1 MSAKLMRW
9 SLVKFFT
16 AACVF
21 CVCITVG
28 AQNSWLTLV
37 GDPADSR
44 ADTVQVDVQ
53 SRLTN
58 TTQPTLHVRVSRSSL
73 RASWDSV
80 PYCSYTSTLVV
91 DCLEK
96 TARYLDATFYMMPL
110 WQGKPHTNSNF
121 STLET
126 RPMAFPD
133 VEPNPA
139 ASIIKAACITVAR

>member
-1 MSAKLMRW
+1 MSGKPMPW
-9 SLVKFFT
+9 SLAKPFT
-16 AACVF
+16 AAGVLCT
-21 CVCITVG
+21 CITVG

-37 GDPADSR
+37 GDPADLQ

-53 SRLTN
+53 SRLAN

-73 RASWDSV
+73 RASWDNV
-80 PYCSYTSTLVV
+80 PYRSYTSTVVV

-110 WQGKPHTNSNF
+110 WQGKPHTTSNF

-139 ASIIKAACITVAR
+139 ASIVKAACITAAR